1 MENGNKKIV
10 YIIIIIIEI
19 LIILG
24 IGIWLIFN
32 SGTPKGNN
40 SSKKYVAYRW
50 TDVSTDG
57 YTKTNSYH
65 GSEDW
70 YTELNPNSKAYL
82 RTDGTTPEVCGVF
95 PSGIVCIAANIDRF
109 DDNTYL
115 NDAYFNITTISALRA
130 TGLKGYTLEKAEEML
145 NKGASS
151 CNVSQVVYCKSSN
164 ISCSIHHGA
173 VSCKADSNGEVVIT
187 DNGYAH

>member
-10 YIIIIIIEI
+10 FIIIIIIEI

-32 SGTPKGNN
+32 SGTPIGNN

-65 GSEDW
+65 GSDW
-70 YTELNPNSKAYL
+70 YTELNPNSKIYL
-82 RTDGTTPEVCGVF
+82 RTDGTTQELCGVF
-95 PSGIVCIAANIDRF
+95 SSGTVCLTPNYHGYYNDFTTEKHTHDIKTAEELKIAG
-109 DDNTYL
+109 
-115 NDAYFNITTISALRA
+115 LR
-130 TGLKGYTLEKAEEML
+130 GYSLAKSEEML
-145 NKGASS
+145 SKGASFCS
-151 CNVSQVVYCKSSN
+151 IIYSRVYCHIASGGNCGIAADGSVHCYDDGSN
-164 ISCSIHHGA
+164 FWLEPA
-173 VSCKADSNGEVVIT
+173 AD
-187 DNGYAH
+187 